1 LFALRLRTRHPWRRR
16 HQRHPA
22 SRLRTAI
29 RGGAGINGILPRACA
44 PAIRGG
50 AGINGIL
57 P

>member
-1 LFALRLRTRHPWRRR
+1 LF
-16 HQRHPA
+16 A

-29 RGGAGINGILPRACA
+29 RGGAGINGILPCACA